1 MSNMDGIIEIQASSI
16 GKGRVRGEALVST
29 EPVSFNNGV
38 ESTTGIVV
46 EPGHQLEGQCVTGKV
61 MVFPV
66 GKGSAGG
73 SYVLYDL
80 SQRKTA
86 PCAII
91 NTRSDTIIVI
101 GCVMGRIPM
110 LHRCDK
116 DPVDVIR
123 TGDLVEIDLDAGVIT
138 VCRKAQ

>member
-1 MSNMDGIIEIQASSI
+1 MNGQECVTIHAASI
-16 GKGRVRGEALVST
+16 GKGCVKGEAMVST

-38 ESTTGIVV
+38 ESTTGVVV
-46 EPGHQLEGQCVTGKV
+46 EPGHQLEGRCVTGKI

-86 PCAII
+86 PNAII
-91 NTRSDTIIVI
+91 NTRSDTVIVI

-110 LHRCDK
+110 LHHCDR
-116 DPVDVIR
+116 DPVEVIR
-123 TGDLVEIDLDAGVIT
+123 DGDFVDIDLDAGIIT
-138 VCRKAQ
+138 VYPKEK

>member
-1 MSNMDGIIEIQASSI
+1 MSETFTIHASGI
-16 GKGRVRGEALVST
+16 GKGLVRAEALVST

-38 ESTTGIVV
+38 ESTNGIVV
-46 EPGHQLEGQCVTGKV
+46 EPDHQLAGQCVTGKV
-61 MVFPV
+61 LVFPV

-86 PCAII
+86 PAAII
-91 NTRSDTIIVI
+91 NTRSDTVIVI

-110 LHRCDK
+110 LHRCDR
-116 DPVDVIR
+116 DPVEAIH
-123 TGDLVEIDLDAGVIT
+123 TGDMLEIDIEAGTINVYP
-138 VCRKAQ
+138 KED

>member
-1 MSNMDGIIEIQASSI
+1 MFEIKAASI
-16 GKGRVRGEALVST
+16 GKGRVKAEAIVST

-38 ESTTGIVV
+38 ESTNGIVI

-86 PCAII
+86 PAAIV
-91 NTRSDTIIVI
+91 NTRSDTVIVI

-110 LHRCDK
+110 LHRCDR
-116 DPVDVIR
+116 DPVEAIH
-123 TGDLVEIDLDAGVIT
+123 TGDMLDIDLDAGVIM
-138 VCRKAQ
+138 VCPKEK

>member
-1 MSNMDGIIEIQASSI
+1 MSAMFEFQAACI
-16 GKGRVRGEALVST
+16 GKGRVTGEAIVST

-38 ESTTGIVV
+38 ESTTGVV
-46 EPGHQLEGQCVTGKV
+46 IEPGHQLEGQCVTNKV

-80 SQRKTA
+80 AQHKMA
-86 PCAII
+86 PAAII
-91 NTRSDTIIVI
+91 NTRSDTVIVI

-110 LHRCDK
+110 LHRCSR
-116 DPVDVIR
+116 DPVEAIR
-123 TGDLVEIDLDAGVIT
+123 TGDMVDIDLDAGIVKVT
-138 VCRKAQ
+138 PKG